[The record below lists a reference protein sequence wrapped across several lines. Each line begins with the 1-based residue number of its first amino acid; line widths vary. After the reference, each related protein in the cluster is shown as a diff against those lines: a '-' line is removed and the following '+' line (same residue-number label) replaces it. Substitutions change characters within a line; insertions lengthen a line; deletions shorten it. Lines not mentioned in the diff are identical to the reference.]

1 MNILS
6 VNNLGTILY
15 TVFFGKEV
23 GNDKLGNCYYVSKRN
38 IKKKWVIYKDKKDPT
53 IIPVKWQIWLTSDS
67 FKILEKD
74 EKHNWEKARK
84 ENLTGTNQAYHPV
97 KEMSDSKKLTKKK
110 YNNWDPN

>member
-1 MNILS
+1 MFKSYKSKKTKQKVLS
-6 VNNLGTILY
+6 V
-15 TVFFGKEV
+15 
-23 GNDKLGNCYYVSKRN
+23 R
-38 IKKKWVIYKDKKDPT
+38 
-53 IIPVKWQIWLTSDS
+53 IIKWQIWLTSDS